1 MTTDETNDN
10 ETSGERLW
18 LSAARGPMGSHYA
31 LSLLGRTE
39 SQRVGTIYQ
48 LAGGGWHWRVDL
60 TTRDGERR
68 TECGD
73 ADSAEEASEQQFD
86 ALARIEP
93 KRFARI
99 AA

>member
-10 ETSGERLW
+10 EISNERLW

-31 LSLLGRTE
+31 LSLLGKTG
-39 SQRVGTIYQ
+39 SQRVGTIHQ
-48 LAGGGWHWRVDL
+48 QAGGGWHWRVDL
-60 TTRDGERR
+60 TTLEGERR

-73 ADSAEEASEQQFD
+73 APSAEEASEDQFD
-86 ALARIEP
+86 ALTRIEP
-93 KRFARI
+93 TRFARV

>member
-1 MTTDETNDN
+1 MVPT
-10 ETSGERLW
+10 RW
-18 LSAARGPMGSHYA
+18 L
-31 LSLLGRTE
+31 
-39 SQRVGTIYQ
+39 
-48 LAGGGWHWRVDL
+48 WRVDL